1 MRVALCRPIR
11 EYLDPGHQR
20 CCDLLGQ
27 ALQKRGHQ
35 LFDCSVLGCAN
46 VDRGRAISAAQAL
59 GLNAESMI
67 WADSDMVF
75 DAEEAVRMHDLA
87 LERRAVIGALYSTKQ
102 RRGKIVG
109 CNLPGR
115 FVAYDGGEVVPVR
128 AVGFG
133 LVAFSASVY
142 LRICDFNKLPHL
154 KIDGLVVRPA
164 WMPYAIG
171 DEYPTDDT
179 CFCERATAAGV
190 AVLADTRVRARH
202 AGRYEYR
209 LEDTVDVPQDVGS
222 LKLQIGNHPAG
233 PTGSRPPDR
242 SRA

>member
-27 ALQKRGHQ
+27 ALQKRGHE

-46 VDRGRAISAAQAL
+46 VDRGRAISAAHAL
-59 GLNAESMI
+59 RLNAESMI
-67 WADSDMVF
+67 WADADMMF
-75 DAEEAVRMHDLA
+75 DADEALRMHDAA
-87 LERRAVIGALYSTKQ
+87 LERRAVIGAVYSTKQ
-102 RRGKIVG
+102 RRGKVVG
-109 CNLPGR
+109 CGLPEK
-115 FVAYDGGEVVPVR
+115 FIAYEGGEIVPVR

-133 LVAFSASVY
+133 LVAFSASVF
-142 LRICDFNKLPHL
+142 LRVCEMNKLPRL
-154 KIDGLVVRPA
+154 KIDGLEVRPA

-190 AVLADTRVRARH
+190 AVLADLRVRARH

-209 LEDTVDVPQDVGS
+209 LEDTAGISQDHRS
-222 LKLQIGNHPAG
+222 LPLAISNARANEPG
-233 PTGSRPPDR
+233 PTGST
-242 SRA
+242 RA

>member
-1 MRVALCRPIR
+1 MRVALCRPVR
-11 EYLDPGHQR
+11 DYLDPGHSR
-20 CCDLLGQ
+20 CIDLLGH
-27 ALQKRGHQ
+27 ALHERGDT

-46 VDRGRAISAAQAL
+46 VDRGRAISAAHAL
-59 GLNAESMI
+59 RVNGEAMLCV
-67 WADSDMVF
+67 DSDMIF
-75 DAEEAVRMHDLA
+75 DAAEALRMLDA
-87 LERRAVIGALYSTKQ
+87 AIERRAVVGALYSTKQ
-102 RRGKIVG
+102 KRGKVVG
-109 CNLPGR
+109 CGLPEKLI
-115 FVAYDGGEVVPVR
+115 AYEGGHLVPVR

-133 LVAFSASVY
+133 LVAFSAAVF
-142 LRICDFNKLPHL
+142 LRVCEMNKLPRL
-154 KIDGLVVRPA
+154 KVDGLEVRPA

-209 LEDTVDVPQDVGS
+209 LEDTAGVEADMRT
-222 LKLQIGNHPAG
+222 LRLQITTGKATEPG
-233 PTGSRPPDR
+233 PTGS